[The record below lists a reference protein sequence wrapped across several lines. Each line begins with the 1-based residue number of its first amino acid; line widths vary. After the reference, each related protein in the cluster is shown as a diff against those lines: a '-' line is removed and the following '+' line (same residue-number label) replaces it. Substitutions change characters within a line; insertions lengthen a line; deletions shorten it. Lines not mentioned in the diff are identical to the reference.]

1 MNSTRVAVKK
11 MFWALCLIAITS
23 IAPQPT
29 MAESVSDGDVIS
41 AIQAQNARYM
51 AAYRAGDAAAIA
63 ALHTEDAIVMSPNR
77 PRVQG
82 LEDIESIIAKD
93 LLLGPSKIGL
103 NTVEVTTN
111 GDTAYEI
118 GQYTMSIKVAGGK
131 PIEDFGDYLVIW
143 KRGVDG
149 IWRLHVDIWNTNLPL
164 E

>member
-1 MNSTRVAVKK
+1 
-11 MFWALCLIAITS
+11 
-23 IAPQPT
+23 
-29 MAESVSDGDVIS
+29 
-41 AIQAQNARYM
+41 
-51 AAYRAGDAAAIA
+51 
-63 ALHTEDAIVMSPNR
+63 MSPNR

-82 LEDIESIIAKD
+82 LADIESIIAKD

-103 NTVEVTTN
+103 KTVEVSAN

-118 GQYTMSIKVAGGK
+118 GQYTMSIEVAGGE
-131 PIEDFGDYLVIW
+131 PIKDFGDYLVIW